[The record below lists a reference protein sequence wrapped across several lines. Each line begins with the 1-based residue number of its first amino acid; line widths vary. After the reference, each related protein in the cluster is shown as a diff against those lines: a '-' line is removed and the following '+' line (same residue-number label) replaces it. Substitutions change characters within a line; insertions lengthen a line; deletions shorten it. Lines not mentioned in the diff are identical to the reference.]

1 MFLQQQKSEEKV
13 EDYRKNMRLLKEL
26 NRNDLLRDLRAR
38 SSMANRNRAN
48 FINDDIVQ
56 QQVSDSGSRELQP
69 QQLQMAQQLDRN
81 GGGIKDTSAKKN
93 NNNYCK

>member
-1 MFLQQQKSEEKV
+1 MQQQKSEENID
-13 EDYRKNMRLLKEL
+13 DYRKNLRLLKEL
-26 NRNDLLRDLRAR
+26 NRNDMLRDLRAR

-56 QQVSDSGSRELQP
+56 QQISDSGSRELQP
-69 QQLQMAQQLDRN
+69 QQLQMPQQLDRN
-81 GGGIKDTSAKKN
+81 GAGGGIKDTSAKKN